1 LNFLL
6 ALQSPLGFLIGKRL
20 RSTKT
25 MQQQRIALA
34 LVCAFVSASAVT
46 TRLASAETFARSWM
60 QKHEGVQPQGDELA
74 ELKTQN
80 PEAYAIVKAL
90 LTKRS
95 LGLLDPRHPSA
106 SFAKPAHASEEAASG
121 PKAFAKLATPADVH
135 RDLEISAS
143 QEAST
148 VYQAVSAPAGH
159 RDWLNWKPKTS
170 AADDEAMVN
179 NVLGAVADLA
189 GKKKAGLLAKRDE
202 AVSPLADDAA
212 SLGMDATQEQP
223 SRDNNIVPSARPEKQ
238 ENSYLKVMGLDA
250 PAPKAKASLNEVKES
265 SGNPLSSFSWDD
277 DAKPQIEQQQKAV
290 EPQEKMQMGAGSNSL
305 LSWLGFTKKQPAP
318 QEHAVSASSK
328 PAAQNPYMMDLQ

>member
-1 LNFLL
+1 VH
-6 ALQSPLGFLIGKRL
+6 ALEILRVFLIGKRF
-20 RSTKT
+20 RSIKT

-60 QKHEGVQPQGDELA
+60 QKHEGAQPQGDELA

-106 SFAKPAHASEEAASG
+106 SFAKPAPVSEDAASG
-121 PKAFAKLATPADVH
+121 PEAFAKLASPANVPDH
-135 RDLEISAS
+135 EISAS

-189 GKKKAGLLAKRDE
+189 GKKKAGLLARRSE
-202 AVSPLADDAA
+202 AASPLADDAA
-212 SLGMDATQEQP
+212 SLGMD
-223 SRDNNIVPSARPEKQ
+223 S
-238 ENSYLKVMGLDA
+238 DA
-250 PAPKAKASLNEVKES
+250 PAPKAKASLSEVRQTD
-265 SGNPLSSFSWDD
+265 GNYLSSFSWDE
-277 DAKPQIEQQQKAV
+277 DAKSQSEEKTKVQKPQSNIPA
-290 EPQEKMQMGAGSNSL
+290 GAGSSL
-305 LSWLGFTKKQPAP
+305 MSWLGFTKKQPAP
-318 QEHAVSASSK
+318 QQQVEAPASK
-328 PAAQNPYMMDLQ
+328 PAGNPYMMDLQ

>member
-1 LNFLL
+1 VH
-6 ALQSPLGFLIGKRL
+6 ALEILRVFLIGKRF
-20 RSTKT
+20 RSIKT

-106 SFAKPAHASEEAASG
+106 SFAKPAPASEEAASG
-121 PKAFAKLATPADVH
+121 PEAFAKLATPADVH

-189 GKKKAGLLAKRDE
+189 GKKKAGLLAKRE
-202 AVSPLADDAA
+202 ETVSPLADEAA
-212 SLGMDATQEQP
+212 SLGMDATQ
-223 SRDNNIVPSARPEKQ
+223 SNTVPSARPEKQ
-238 ENSYLKVMGLDA
+238 ENSYLKAIGMDA
-250 PAPKAKASLNEVKES
+250 PTPKASLNEVKEAS
-265 SGNPLSSFSWDD
+265 ANPLSSFSWDD
-277 DAKPQIEQQQKAV
+277 DAKSQMA
-290 EPQEKMQMGAGSNSL
+290 EKSKVSPSQAKIPAGAGSSSL
-305 LSWLGFTKKQPAP
+305 MSWLGFTKKQQAPP
-318 QEHAVSASSK
+318 QEQVV
-328 PAAQNPYMMDLQ
+328 PAFPKKAANPYMMDLQ